1 MEVIAYMQIHSFVPA
16 NATPIALLAVKG
28 IFLCVCMQSF
38 SDSKKYGYLKIQKQ
52 TKMMSLL

>member
-28 IFLCVCMQSF
+28 IFVCVCMQSF